1 MRLKHIDRIRAIA
14 ILCMVQVHT
23 AAIIPPEGISVGHP
37 IAFISAAIGGMAA
50 PMFVTISGWG
60 IYRSAIRRRKFA
72 DNDFSSWMSW
82 IIPRITIL
90 TICQLLVNSA
100 LSIDRGGRFDWMTPG
115 VLTLLALASLIGPL
129 IIYLTKKQRFS
140 MMLIFMISPLIIGD
154 LNGTDF
160 YWSERVSSIGIEGWI
175 ERLILNGTYP
185 ALPWLSFIFLG
196 SLLEEDRENSDNQNM
211 IVKTGLFVILISMF
225 YSFYEKIPW
234 ALTEGNATLTFFPAN
249 TMFILT
255 SGIFVVILF
264 RILEG
269 RETSGGEPFGGERI
283 SWLEPAGRLSLTIYV
298 AHFIL
303 LGIIA
308 NEMQDQPRLDIYT
321 SFLLTILHTSIWI
334 PLSIWHEKYI
344 PKISFEELLRK
355 FS

>member
-1 MRLKHIDRIRAIA
+1 VRLKHIDRIRAIA

-37 IAFISAAIGGMAA
+37 IAFFSAAIGGMAA

-60 IYRSAIRRRKFA
+60 IYRSAIRRRRLA
-72 DNDFSSWMSW
+72 DNGIFSWLYW

-90 TICQLLVNSA
+90 TICQLLVNAA

-129 IIYLTKKQRFS
+129 IIYLSKKQRFS
-140 MMLIFMISPLIIGD
+140 IMLIFMISPLIMGD

-160 YWSERVSSIGIEGWI
+160 YWSERVSSIGIKGWI

-196 SLLEEDRENSDNQNM
+196 SLLEGDKENLGNQNM
-211 IVKTGLFVILISMF
+211 IVKTGLFVIVISII

-255 SGIFVVILF
+255 SSIFVVILF

-269 RETSGGEPFGGERI
+269 REISGGEPFGGERI

-308 NEMQDQPRLDIYT
+308 NEMQNQPRLDIYT

>member
-37 IAFISAAIGGMAA
+37 IAFVSAAIGGMAA

-60 IYRSAIRRRKFA
+60 IYRSAIRRRKSA

-82 IIPRITIL
+82 IIPRITML

-100 LSIDRGGRFDWMTPG
+100 LMIDRGGRFEWMTPG
-115 VLTLLALASLIGPL
+115 VLTLLALASLIGP
-129 IIYLTKKQRFS
+129 IIVYLTKKQRLS
-140 MMLIFMISPLIIGD
+140 MMLLLMISPLIIGD
-154 LNGTDF
+154 LNGADF

-175 ERLILNGTYP
+175 ERLLLNGTYP

-196 SLLEEDRENSDNQNM
+196 SLLEGERENLDNHNTVVKIGL
-211 IVKTGLFVILISMF
+211 IVIFISMI

-255 SGIFVVILF
+255 SSIFVVILF
-264 RILEG
+264 KIFEG
-269 RETSGGEPFGGERI
+269 KEISGGEPFGGEKI
-283 SWLEPAGRLSLTIYV
+283 KWLEPAGRLSLTIYV

-308 NEMQDQPRLDIYT
+308 YEMQNQSRLEIYT
-321 SFLLTILHTSIWI
+321 AFFLTILHTSIWI
-334 PLSIWHEKYI
+334 PLSIWHE
-344 PKISFEELLRK
+344 
-355 FS
+355 